1 MKRLDGRGKVMPG
14 VCVLQSDPAEW
25 RCAVRERAL
34 DVETSV
40 VNGWRQTLMLK
51 AGSPEELHR
60 LITQLMEEA
69 GLGSMWCGEPLR
81 RVFKAELEDVEL
93 LTGLPVFS

>member
-1 MKRLDGRGKVMPG
+1 MPG

-34 DVETSV
+34 DVETSI
-40 VNGWRQTLMLK
+40 VNVSRHSLTPK

-60 LITQLMEEA
+60 LIAQLIEEA
-69 GLGSMWCGEPLR
+69 GLGSLRCGEPLR